1 MNTQN
6 VENVLTELMKQCPII
21 EKELKEALHCY
32 QHPLEVFC
40 QREAE
45 YRLNERFNK
54 MKYCIPEKN
63 KMEAELA
70 NALYISE
77 NYCDGDI
84 ADLITDIVIR
94 NHAYDLSKKEDY
106 EKCKKDYVNGKNP
119 LLINDEDKMDS
130 IVALLCDICKNN
142 TEEFKAKLKE
152 KLKDDTEFLT
162 LRETIKFATAVLT
175 TIKGKIIFE
184 HVQSKTE
191 DFSEW
196 VQIDEW
202 QWMRRISLH
211 QFAFLEVR
219 ITLDKKYYLCGGL
232 IDTIQYKE
240 HWKDVVN
247 ERWDLFMEKF
257 PDLRDY
263 LLEIAKR
270 IFKQTD
276 SYSLYCFGPY
286 KTPKEASAI
295 FDRVDLENPCKGCM
309 GAAFGDCGI
318 CTRV

>member
-54 MKYCIPEKN
+54 MEYCIPEKN
-63 KMEAELA
+63 KMETELA
-70 NALYISE
+70 NALYNSE
-77 NYCDGDI
+77 NYCDGDV

-106 EKCKKDYVNGKNP
+106 EKCKKDYVNGKNS
-119 LLINDEDKMDS
+119 LLINDEDTIDS
-130 IVALLCDICKNN
+130 VVALLCDIYKNS

-152 KLKDDTEFLT
+152 KLKGDTEFLT
-162 LRETIKFATAVLT
+162 LQETIKYAIAALI
-175 TIKGKIIFE
+175 TIKGNIFFE
-184 HVQSKTE
+184 RLQNKTE
-191 DFSEW
+191 DFSKW
-196 VQIDEW
+196 IQIDEW
-202 QWMRRISLH
+202 QWMRKDSLH
-211 QFAFLEVR
+211 QYAFLEVR
-219 ITLDKKYYLCGGL
+219 NTLDKKYYLCGGL
-232 IDTIQYKE
+232 IDTLQYKE

-247 ERWDLFMEKF
+247 ERWDLFVEKF
-257 PDLRDY
+257 PDLRDF
-263 LLEIAKR
+263 LQEIAKR
-270 IFKQTD
+270 IFKQID
-276 SYSLYCFGPY
+276 SYSLYYFGPY
-286 KTPKEASAI
+286 KTLEEASAI